1 MRARAT
7 GERRGREKR
16 GMTGI
21 FLPYIG
27 VLVLVFLLSSALFH
41 NSDGVTGLF
50 FLKDYTLFP
59 LEVP

>member
-7 GERRGREKR
+7 GERRRREKR
-16 GMTGI
+16 GMT
-21 FLPYIG
+21 G

-41 NSDGVTGLF
+41 NSDVVTGLF
-50 FLKDYTLFP
+50 FLKQCTLFP